1 MDSFTTFNLNYSEI
15 NSLYNIAGYIISSIK
30 RTSKTCDSCVSSLGS
45 LQPIKMVFTRF
56 SYIKCYK
63 KNTLF
68 FCNEIAMDFFIEMES
83 IFRKY
88 INFISSQNIDVKL
101 FFINKMK
108 EINTSIEKCHNIKYK
123 IISRFT
129 TFRLKII
136 SKKKQQKTARFASKS
151 LRK

>member
-1 MDSFTTFNLNYSEI
+1 MTLLKIPNMHSFTTFNLNYSEI

-30 RTSKTCDSCVSSLGS
+30 RASKTCDSCVSSLGS
-45 LQPIKMVFTRF
+45 LQPMKMVFTRF

-88 INFISSQNIDVKL
+88 RVTDEKPLTLYLTYSSSDL
-101 FFINKMK
+101 NK
-108 EINTSIEKCHNIKYK
+108 
-123 IISRFT
+123 
-129 TFRLKII
+129 
-136 SKKKQQKTARFASKS
+136 
-151 LRK
+151 